1 MAPTGYNPIMAIEFP
16 LEAHLMDI
24 LEASTADVLRSCV
37 NCEMLVFSQVT
48 VGATIPDL
56 VIVRQPQEPTIEK
69 RVRLSDFE
77 AWVVAELWG
86 RGALREPTLTRR
98 LYTRSQ
104 RTQVALQK
112 LERLGIVR
120 RTPAGGYV
128 LTDVMKRNV
137 EVLAVEAK
145 LTRWREAIEQARD
158 YLRFSMASYVALPES
173 VVRSNSD
180 IVEACKEAQ
189 VGLLA
194 VSTDGVRVVWRPRRR
209 NAPVKRDFVRVL
221 SRTVGIALT

>member
-1 MAPTGYNPIMAIEFP
+1 MRHMAIEFP

-24 LEASTADVLRSCV
+24 LEATSANVLRSCTG
-37 NCEMLVFSQVT
+37 CEMLVFSQVT

-56 VIVRQPQEPTIEK
+56 VIVRRPQPPTSGK

-77 AWVVAELWG
+77 AWIVAELWS
-86 RGALREPTLTRR
+86 RGTLREPTLTRR

-112 LERLGIVR
+112 LERLGLVR
-120 RTPAGGYV
+120 RTPRGSYV
-128 LTDVMKRNV
+128 LTDVMARNV

-173 VVRSNSD
+173 VVQSNAD
-180 IVEACKEAQ
+180 IVYACKQAR

-194 VSTDGVRVVWRPRRR
+194 VSPNGVRVVSHPSKR
-209 NAPVKRDFVRVL
+209 NEPMKRDFIRVL
-221 SRTVGIALT
+221 SRTVGIALA

>member
-1 MAPTGYNPIMAIEFP
+1 MAIEFP
-16 LEAHLMDI
+16 LEARLMDI
-24 LEASTADVLRSCV
+24 LEASTADVLRSCSG
-37 NCEMLVFSQVT
+37 CEMVVFSQVT
-48 VGATIPDL
+48 MGATVPDL
-56 VIVRQPQEPTIEK
+56 VIVRQPQRMAEK

-77 AWVVAELWG
+77 SWIVAELWG

-104 RTQVALQK
+104 RTQLALQK
-112 LERLGIVR
+112 LERLGLVR

-128 LTDVMKRNV
+128 LTNVMNRNV

-173 VVRSNSD
+173 VVQANRD
-180 IVEACKEAQ
+180 IAHSCKQAQ

-194 VSTDGVRVVWRPRRR
+194 VSSEGVRVVSHPPRR

>member
-1 MAPTGYNPIMAIEFP
+1 
-16 LEAHLMDI
+16 MDI
-24 LEASTADVLRSCV
+24 LEASTADVLRSCGA
-37 NCEMLVFSQVT
+37 CEMLVFSQVA
-48 VGATIPDL
+48 VGSTIPDL
-56 VIVRQPQEPTIEK
+56 VIVRQPQQRTTEK

-77 AWVVAELWG
+77 AWIVAELWG

-98 LYTRSQ
+98 LYTRSP
-104 RTQVALQK
+104 RTQLALHK
-112 LERLGIVR
+112 LERLGLVR
-120 RTPAGGYV
+120 RTPAGSYV
-128 LTDVMKRNV
+128 LTDVMNRNV

-173 VVRSNSD
+173 VVQSNSD
-180 IVEACKEAQ
+180 IARACKKAQ

-194 VSTDGVRVVWRPRRR
+194 VSAAGVRVVSRPSCR
-209 NAPVKRDFVRVL
+209 NEPLKRDFVRVL